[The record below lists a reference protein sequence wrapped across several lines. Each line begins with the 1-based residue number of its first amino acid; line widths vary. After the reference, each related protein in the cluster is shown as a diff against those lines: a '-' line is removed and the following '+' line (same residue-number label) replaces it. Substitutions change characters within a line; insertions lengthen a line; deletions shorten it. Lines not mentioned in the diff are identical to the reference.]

1 MSQPYANRSV
11 PDGHGTTA
19 YFGSIPK
26 PTKEITVDM
35 LDYGYVEACE
45 DVRCILF
52 VFFCELDGLFVCVC
66 VVVVVGIN
74 RIP

>member
-45 DVRCILF
+45 DVRCVLLRTGRIA
-52 VFFCELDGLFVCVC
+52 CVR
-66 VVVVVGIN
+66 VRVRVWGI
-74 RIP
+74 